1 MACGISV
8 FQVGIEP
15 MAPALASQN
24 LNHCTARETPS
35 LPSSLNKENNR
46 IPKHKVVEWENTCKG
61 LRRTRGPQAG
71 AIPCQLLSVS
81 DLLGV
86 GKEAA
91 DGHSWRWG
99 NVVLYF

>member
-24 LNHCTARETPS
+24 LNHCTAREPPS

-46 IPKHKVVEWENTCKG
+46 IPKHKVVE
-61 LRRTRGPQAG
+61 
-71 AIPCQLLSVS
+71 
-81 DLLGV
+81 
-86 GKEAA
+86 
-91 DGHSWRWG
+91 
-99 NVVLYF
+99 